1 MNVFSIHHN
10 FARLA
15 IAAGCLVIGTA
26 EAAAQEVP
34 DPNDPVGTTLVAAPN
49 SFKSNQGPLPSVDAA
64 LSQAVENSPD
74 VAAAKAKLALAEAE
88 LVSKRLEVSRQVL
101 NHYSALNNFGTQS
114 EALKAKL
121 QAVTAMLDIEKQRY
135 NAGVSADAQSE
146 VIKRQAEI
154 QELKSQL
161 TQVAAQADA
170 MGRELRMLLGSQP
183 SAGDPRSPTSVT
195 SPSAARRS
203 QIPQGRVVEKIRAI
217 LDQTTDLGFADNP
230 TPLKDVA
237 DYIAAKHNLPIY
249 IHPSLDAAAILVD
262 RTFKDVPLRYA
273 FEGIQELTKGEV
285 SFVVRDYGI
294 LVVPKDIAEQNDYA
308 SAIDFKAAPP
318 ARQPPAESVMSRGQS
333 AAATGQ
339 PTTPRTT
346 DAAPRF
352 SRPNSEDP
360 FGPPAKHSTDRAGGP
375 TVKPSSAT
383 DPFGK

>member
-1 MNVFSIHHN
+1 
-10 FARLA
+10 
-15 IAAGCLVIGTA
+15 
-26 EAAAQEVP
+26 
-34 DPNDPVGTTLVAAPN
+34 
-49 SFKSNQGPLPSVDAA
+49 
-64 LSQAVENSPD
+64 
-74 VAAAKAKLALAEAE
+74 
-88 LVSKRLEVSRQVL
+88 
-101 NHYSALNNFGTQS
+101 
-114 EALKAKL
+114 
-121 QAVTAMLDIEKQRY
+121 
-135 NAGVSADAQSE
+135 
-146 VIKRQAEI
+146 
-154 QELKSQL
+154 
-161 TQVAAQADA
+161 
-170 MGRELRMLLGSQP
+170 MLLGS
-183 SAGDPRSPTSVT
+183 SPPPNDYRGTLSL
-195 SPSAARRS
+195 SFSRARRSS
-203 QIPQGRVVEKIRAI
+203 QIPQGHVVEKIRLI
-217 LDQTTDLGFADNP
+217 LDQLTELDFAGNP
-230 TPLKDVA
+230 QPLKDVA
-237 DYIAAKHNLPIY
+237 DYISNKHNLPIY

-360 FGPPAKHSTDRAGGP
+360 FGPPAKPSTDRAGGP